1 MTSEATDNAA
11 ETVLKFEA
19 AIMEKGDFDLAMDHA
34 HADFTIR
41 EAKNLPYGGTYVGRA
56 GLDELMEDVA
66 RYWEFLDQP
75 TITVF
80 DVSESLAASR
90 VEGRAR
96 LRQTGEEVDFL
107 VTEWFTVRDG
117 KVADVEAFYF
127 DQKPLLDAALAER
140 AGESVE

>member
-1 MTSEATDNAA
+1 MPEAPATSAA
-11 ETVLKFEA
+11 ETVRKFEA
-19 AIMEKGDFDLAMDHA
+19 AIMEKGDFDLAMNHA
-34 HADFTIR
+34 HPDFTIR
-41 EAKNLPYGGTYVGRA
+41 EAKSLPYGGTYVGRA
-56 GLDELMEDVA
+56 GLDELMEEVA

-75 TITVF
+75 TISIF

-127 DQKPLLDAALAER
+127 DQKPLLAAAAAER
-140 AGESVE
+140 EGESA